1 MPPRLPLLPAARCF
15 YLSSNARCVRTLAT
29 SVPEQQPPG
38 ITRRQQ
44 PTSFTDRLN
53 TGPSFADFV
62 GVGGSGG
69 SSALSVS
76 ESLEL
81 ASPAAPSSSSSSS
94 ALSDGIRTVITPK
107 GKELV
112 RLPSWLKT
120 TIPQGTN
127 YNKIKEDLRGLQLH
141 TVCEEARCPNIGECW
156 GGGGGKNA
164 ATATIMLMG
173 DTCTRGCRFCSVKTS
188 RRPPPL
194 DPHEP
199 EHTAEALRRWG
210 LGYVV
215 LTSVDRDD
223 LTDGGARHFADTI
236 RRIKLKAPQILVEA
250 LTGDFRGDLAAVELV
265 AASGLDVYAH
275 NVETVEELTP
285 FVRDRRATFRQ
296 SIAVL
301 RHAKLFRPELI
312 TKSSIMLGLGESRE
326 QVLDALRG
334 VCPFPFLS
342 SPPRP
347 VRGREHANQAGVWAE
362 LRKAEVDV
370 VTFGQYMRPTK
381 RHMKVVEYV
390 APTAFE
396 QWRLI
401 ALDMGFLYC
410 ASGPLVRS
418 SYKAGEA
425 FIENVI
431 KKRARTGGAGSIA
444 GNSALEA
451 EAVLEREGGG
461 LGMAEKAV

>member
-1 MPPRLPLLPAARCF
+1 MRVPCFKTHYISTAIIGVVEPAEPLFAQILFAASLSLVVTTMPPRLPSLPAARCS
-15 YLSSNARCVRTLAT
+15 YLPRSWCVRTLAT
-29 SVPEQQPPG
+29 TAPEQQPPG
-38 ITRRQQ
+38 ITRRRQ

-62 GVGGSGG
+62 VGSGSG
-69 SSALSVS
+69 AAPLSIPD
-76 ESLEL
+76 SLEP
-81 ASPAAPSSSSSSS
+81 ASPTTPSGSR
-94 ALSDGIRTVITPK
+94 ALPDRIRTVITPK

-156 GGGGGKNA
+156 GGGKSA

-223 LTDGGARHFADTI
+223 LPDGGARHFADTV
-236 RRIKLKAPQILVEA
+236 RRIKLKAPQMLVEA

-301 RHAKLFRPELI
+301 RHAKLSLPGLI
-312 TKSSIMLGLGESRE
+312 TKTSIMLGLGETPE

-334 VCPFPFLS
+334 VCLVPFLR
-342 SPPRP
+342 PPP
-347 VRGREHANQAGVWAE
+347 PLLTGSMLIW
-362 LRKAEVDV
+362 LV
-370 VTFGQYMRPTK
+370 VVVCGQ
-381 RHMKVVEYV
+381 
-390 APTAFE
+390 
-396 QWRLI
+396 
-401 ALDMGFLYC
+401 
-410 ASGPLVRS
+410 S
-418 SYKAGEA
+418 
-425 FIENVI
+425 
-431 KKRARTGGAGSIA
+431 
-444 GNSALEA
+444 
-451 EAVLEREGGG
+451 
-461 LGMAEKAV
+461 